1 MPDFQDRGAHDYRK
15 DAVLTIELFERIVL
29 KAIVF
34 YNSHRVLENYPF
46 TAKMLD
52 DGVPPYAN
60 AIWAYKENEPGANLI
75 PVTEA
80 DIILHLL
87 PRTTGIFS
95 RKGLIVNRLRYF
107 AEGYKE
113 KYLSGGT
120 ATVAYDPDNC
130 DVVWLVE
137 NDGRFVPFKLI
148 ESRFDGMSFTE
159 AEELIKRQRD
169 LTKTAAEDNYAA
181 KVELLSFI
189 ESVAG
194 TKSAAK
200 KQKHTEVTAD
210 D

>member
-1 MPDFQDRGAHDYRK
+1 MPVIQKH
-15 DAVLTIELFERIVL
+15 
-29 KAIVF
+29 
-34 YNSHRVLENYPF
+34 
-46 TAKMLD
+46 
-52 DGVPPYAN
+52 
-60 AIWAYKENEPGANLI
+60 EPGTNLI

-87 PRTTGIFS
+87 PRTRGIFS

-107 AEGYKE
+107 ADGFKE
-113 KYLSGGT
+113 KYLNGGT
-120 ATVAYDPDNC
+120 ATVGYDPDNC

-159 AEELIKRQRD
+159 VEELIKRQRD

-189 ESVAG
+189 ETVAG
-194 TKSAAK
+194 TKSTTK
-200 KQKHTEVTAD
+200 KQKNTEVVPD